1 MNLVTTANANVL
13 GGMNLVARHVLTPV
27 PAAERGSERG
37 DGGGVRI
44 PRVNI
49 VGQLLLR
56 KRVNC
61 SDPIPT
67 AKRG

>member
-1 MNLVTTANANVL
+1 LWRATSV
-13 GGMNLVARHVLTPV
+13 RLTPV
-27 PAAERGSERG
+27 ATAERGLERG

-61 SDPIPT
+61 SDPILEPNV
-67 AKRG
+67 ARDPGDE